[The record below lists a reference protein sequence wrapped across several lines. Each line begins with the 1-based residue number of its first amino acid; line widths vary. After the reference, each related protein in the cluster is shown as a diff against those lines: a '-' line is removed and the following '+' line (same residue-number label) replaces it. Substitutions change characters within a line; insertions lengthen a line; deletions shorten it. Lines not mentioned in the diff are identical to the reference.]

1 MISQMML
8 CGQAVIVGMKF
19 GLISRI
25 KQVPIN
31 FRACFTLVLV
41 AFAINMILP
50 QTAQAGLPAQAGFWF
65 DFLNMKAEPVLAS
78 AEPVNDLLTEK
89 FIAYENKQAELKVK
103 NSLRT
108 YSVVATA
115 YSSDVAQTDD
125 TPCITANGFNV
136 CNHGKENI
144 IAANFLPLGAKVR
157 IPDIYGDKIFSVEDR
172 MNQRYTYR
180 IDLWKISRNDAIT
193 FGKRLVKLEVVEY

>member
-1 MISQMML
+1 MKLKLIARIESIPNKIKTGL
-8 CGQAVIVGMKF
+8 VI
-19 GLISRI
+19 
-25 KQVPIN
+25 
-31 FRACFTLVLV
+31 VLV
-41 AFAINMILP
+41 AFAMNMVLP
-50 QTAQAGLPAQAGFWF
+50 QTAQAGFWF
-65 DFLNMKAEPVLAS
+65 NFLSGGAEPVLAS
-78 AEPVNDLLTEK
+78 AAPVNDLLTEK

-103 NSLRT
+103 NSLKT

-125 TPCITANGFNV
+125 TPCITASGYNV
-136 CNHGKENI
+136 CNHGREDI

-157 IPDIYGDKIFSVEDR
+157 MPDLYGDKIFTVEDR

>member
-1 MISQMML
+1 MVSHINIMNLKLIARIQS
-8 CGQAVIVGMKF
+8 IPNKF
-19 GLISRI
+19 KTGLLI
-25 KQVPIN
+25 
-31 FRACFTLVLV
+31 VLV
-41 AFAINMILP
+41 AFAMNMILP
-50 QTAQAGLPAQAGFWF
+50 QTAQAGFWF
-65 DFLNMKAEPVLAS
+65 DFFTGGAEPVLAS
-78 AEPVNDLLTEK
+78 AAPSNDLLTEK

-103 NSLRT
+103 NPLRT

-115 YSSDVAQTDD
+115 YSSEVAQTDD
-125 TPCITANGFNV
+125 TPCITASGYNV
-136 CNHGKENI
+136 CNHGREDI

-157 IPDIYGDKIFSVEDR
+157 MPDLYGDKIFTVEDR